1 MTLQYFFSD
10 FCTYLAIIPAAI
22 FCFLPTRQYMKWSS
36 RSVLLAFSLL
46 FILMVPV
53 GVCLGFFFHL
63 DDNITVGIMII
74 IFFIGYNRL
83 LTTRFSQ
90 NLNTFC
96 LCIALMAFCSNFA
109 RGFDALLHPDAPA
122 NSFSVEAC
130 LFQFGCSILL
140 VLLLGWPVA
149 HFGSRLIHS
158 LKADAPWYAMS
169 LVSCTFFILNIFI
182 IPHNYQV
189 LYSYRVFTVFWQILV
204 CMIFMLCFIY
214 FVFYFV
220 AQTILTN
227 AENSRKLRL
236 MSMQE
241 SLYQRQQQYI
251 EQTAVLRH
259 NFRQTVVTLQGLLN
273 EQDYASLSSYLDE
286 YMKTLPVKETSDFCQ
301 NYALNSLLN
310 YYQQAAQNQQIKTH
324 WKIQLPYK
332 IPIGDVDLCTLVG
345 NLLEN
350 VIKGCNTVT
359 DSPKYHDLSVSVEKE
374 KNLYIVSTN
383 NFDGKT
389 NKRNGQYLPVYK
401 QGGSGIGLSSIET
414 IAEKY
419 HGFARFSHI
428 GTEFYIDVMIPLWQ
442 DLPPLQ

>member
-1 MTLQYFFSD
+1 MPS
-10 FCTYLAIIPAAI
+10 
-22 FCFLPTRQYMKWSS
+22 
-36 RSVLLAFSLL
+36 
-46 FILMVPV
+46 
-53 GVCLGFFFHL
+53 
-63 DDNITVGIMII
+63 
-74 IFFIGYNRL
+74 
-83 LTTRFSQ
+83 
-90 NLNTFC
+90 
-96 LCIALMAFCSNFA
+96 
-109 RGFDALLHPDAPA
+109 FDALLHPDAPA
-122 NSFSVEAC
+122 GSFSLEAC

-241 SLYQRQQQYI
+241 SLYQRQQRYI

-332 IPIGDVDLCTLVG
+332 IPVGNVDLCTLVG

-383 NFDGKT
+383 NFDGKI
-389 NKRNGQYLPVYK
+389 NKRNGQYLPCINREEA
-401 QGGSGIGLSSIET
+401 GSVCLPSRLSLKNTMASP
-414 IAEKY
+414 
-419 HGFARFSHI
+419 
-428 GTEFYIDVMIPLWQ
+428 V
-442 DLPPLQ
+442 LPYWY